1 MLADGQVDP
10 KHFKDYIHKRQIEVK
25 KANMPLLN
33 KGTENEVSKEGIDKF
48 SSHDQ
53 FNLFSRDQL
62 DEELQPHNNTVKNI
76 NANDVNNHE
85 QINITSLDPLNG

>member
-1 MLADGQVDP
+1 MFSDGHVDP

-33 KGTENEVSKEGIDKF
+33 KGTENEVSKEGIDMI

-53 FNLFSRDQL
+53 FNLFSWDQL
-62 DEELQPHNNTVKNI
+62 DEQ
-76 NANDVNNHE
+76 
-85 QINITSLDPLNG
+85 